1 MPCQT
6 HPSWEGN
13 RRSGVTPAVRH
24 GLCGVSVYGLN
35 GLREG
40 AEHPTYTPVMPNSHR
55 PHLLLAR
62 CINLQEVL
70 AKKHPTQRPLLR
82 SQTTAPAPLINKP
95 KLSHFDDVYLKIKP
109 TRSDE
114 SVKIKDIVLIG
125 GLIISIS

>member
-1 MPCQT
+1 
-6 HPSWEGN
+6 
-13 RRSGVTPAVRH
+13 
-24 GLCGVSVYGLN
+24 
-35 GLREG
+35 
-40 AEHPTYTPVMPNSHR
+40 MPNSHR